1 MRGVAHDALRLCGA
15 GGRIRKERLRDGIA
29 EMRRLICTR
38 SRAGRID
45 ASAKGK
51 NPPAENKK
59 PARKKAAKPPRGAKM
74 REQCDSSVG
83 TRSTAN
89 VLHFRDAKRSRR
101 RGCKMPVKRR
111 ASATVAL
118 RRRCGAGGRIRTA
131 DLFITSE
138 SLCLLS
144 HTSLLRFAIIQ
155 RILHILSV
163 SSLGEDLSPAV
174 MDIKR
179 MLSSL
184 FKVAGAGCEKNFCE
198 F

>member
-1 MRGVAHDALRLCGA
+1 
-15 GGRIRKERLRDGIA
+15 
-29 EMRRLICTR
+29 
-38 SRAGRID
+38 
-45 ASAKGK
+45 
-51 NPPAENKK
+51 
-59 PARKKAAKPPRGAKM
+59 M

-101 RGCKMPVKRR
+101 RGCKMPVKGR

-144 HTSLLRFAIIQ
+144 HTSLPCFRIIANPHGKINGFDTICDTNRHERSKRPTSSAFQDVVAHIGRVGHDAIGADGLEIFHV
-155 RILHILSV
+155 IGLVDGPELHRDVVFVGVLYEP
-163 SSLGEDLSPAV
+163 G
-174 MDIKR
+174 
-179 MLSSL
+179 
-184 FKVAGAGCEKNFCE
+184 VAEE
-198 F
+198 

>member
-1 MRGVAHDALRLCGA
+1 
-15 GGRIRKERLRDGIA
+15 
-29 EMRRLICTR
+29 MRRLICTR

-51 NPPAENKK
+51 NPPTENKK

-74 REQCDSSVG
+74 REQCGSFVG

-101 RGCKMPVKRR
+101 RECKMPVKRR

-144 HTSLLRFAIIQ
+144 HTSLPCFRIISNPRRNCNRFEVCSRFFRRRVRRKANYA
-155 RILHILSV
+155 SAEA
-163 SSLGEDLSPAV
+163 SAFAS
-174 MDIKR
+174 
-179 MLSSL
+179 
-184 FKVAGAGCEKNFCE
+184 
-198 F
+198 